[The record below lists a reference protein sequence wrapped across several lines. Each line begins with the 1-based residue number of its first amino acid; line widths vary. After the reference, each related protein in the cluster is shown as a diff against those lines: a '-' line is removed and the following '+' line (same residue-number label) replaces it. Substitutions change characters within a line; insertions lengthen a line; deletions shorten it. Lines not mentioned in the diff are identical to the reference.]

1 MMDIALQIVDNFLL
15 QYNVGQ
21 ALLLLL
27 IVSVLG
33 ALPLKSMKLVG
44 LTMVTFG
51 AIFVVTPGSLAPL
64 QYKFLGLGLLFV
76 GPMILV
82 ASRK

>member
-1 MMDIALQIVDNFLL
+1 MDLALQLVDSFLL

-44 LTMVTFG
+44 LTLVTFG
-51 AIFVVTPGSLAPL
+51 AIFVVTPASMAPIH
-64 QYKFLGLGLLFV
+64 YKFLGLGLIFV
-76 GPMILV
+76 GPMIV
-82 ASRK
+82 IAARK

>member
-1 MMDIALQIVDNFLL
+1 MDLALQLVDSFLL

-44 LTMVTFG
+44 LTLVTFG
-51 AIFVVTPGSLAPL
+51 AIFVVTPASMAPIH
-64 QYKFLGLGLLFV
+64 YKLLGLGLIFV
-76 GPMILV
+76 GPMIV
-82 ASRK
+82 IAARK

>member
-1 MMDIALQIVDNFLL
+1 MVDFALQIVDSFLI

-21 ALLLLL
+21 ALFALL

-33 ALPLKSMKLVG
+33 ALPLKSLKLVG
-44 LTMVTFG
+44 LTLVTFG
-51 AIFVVTPGSLAPL
+51 ALFVVTPSSLAPVH
-64 QYKFLGLGLLFV
+64 YKFLGVGLLFV

-82 ASRK
+82 SARK